1 MRLLFESGVYSRA
14 ASIRERRLF
23 RSARVQA
30 EISSEH
36 KHKDSVLVLLRAS
49 ESGVRGHR
57 QVLSGVNVNID
68 GSEVVWRSQ
77 PRAISR
83 YALEAG
89 SARLAQKMDTYI
101 TSNMAKLLK
110 MLERRDISEPNH
122 VRTCTYLLLFRSER

>member
-1 MRLLFESGVYSRA
+1 M
-14 ASIRERRLF
+14 
-23 RSARVQA
+23 
-30 EISSEH
+30 
-36 KHKDSVLVLLRAS
+36 LLRAS

-122 VRTCTYLLLFRSER
+122 VRTCTYLLLFRSEPRRLFESGVYFVPRLLRYDYYSRAAFIRERHLFGLIRYVDM